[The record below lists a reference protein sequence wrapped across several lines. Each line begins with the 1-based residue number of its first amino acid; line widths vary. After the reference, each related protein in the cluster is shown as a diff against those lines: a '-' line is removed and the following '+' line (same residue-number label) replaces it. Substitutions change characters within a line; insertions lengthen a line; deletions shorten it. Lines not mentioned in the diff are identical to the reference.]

1 MFGERERA
9 GRRGEEVVGGSAE
22 ERRVVERPRLGSLPR
37 EKLFGNNPDIIAA
50 IAFLCFLKPCSVLG
64 LSSKLGVRGD
74 DALEAR
80 RRPRESSSDDRRGG
94 SLGSAVC
101 RTGELG
107 ADAIV
112 IDWRN
117 GEDLDGMQG
126 SDNLR
131 APRLGAPETAFD
143 RGLRILPMAALNG
156 RVGRGRREGPAS
168 GPSLGSIVGGGRE
181 KKGRKGG
188 GEGGGERSISCRIG
202 FSLIMPNWEL

>member
-1 MFGERERA
+1 M
-9 GRRGEEVVGGSAE
+9 
-22 ERRVVERPRLGSLPR
+22 ERPRLGSLPR
-37 EKLFGNNPDIIAA
+37 EKLFGNSPDIIAA

-80 RRPRESSSDDRRGG
+80 RRPRESSSDDLRGG
-94 SLGSAVC
+94 SFGSAVC

-112 IDWRN
+112 TDSDCRN
-117 GEDLDGMQG
+117 GEERNGMEG

-131 APRLGAPETAFD
+131 APRLGAPETVLD
-143 RGLRILPMAALNG
+143 RGLRILPMTARNG

-168 GPSLGSIVGGGRE
+168 GASLGSIVGGEEG
-181 KKGRKGG
+181 KDGRK
-188 GEGGGERSISCRIG
+188 EGGKSIMGLLPCQIRSSLVCLIGE
-202 FSLIMPNWEL
+202 L